1 MGRPNMMRN
10 RFPVGL
16 FAGLLVGTLSAVLL
30 SGGYATPRA
39 IAQARTQQ
47 PTATTQRFQISAWAH
62 PAGTYS
68 NTGVGSNAMHGAY
81 VLDTQTGKV
90 WQIKEGGKPEPIG
103 GVE

>member
-1 MGRPNMMRN
+1 MMRN
-10 RFPVGL
+10 KLPIGL

-39 IAQARTQQ
+39 IAQAQQ
-47 PTATTQRFQISAWAH
+47 PTATTRRFQISAWAH
-62 PAGTYS
+62 PAGTHTI
-68 NTGVGSNAMHGAY
+68 TGGGSNAMHGAY

-90 WQIKEGGKPEPIG
+90 WRIREGGKPEPIG